1 MQWISCSLLHDHPP
15 DFTGLD
21 PLQRKRGMYNGSTPL
36 RDAKYIGHLPHIASP
51 GPVLCQG
58 MVGAVS
64 LQRKPRPE
72 SLRRGF
78 SMPASSNVCRQ
89 RQQDN
94 RVACAAP
101 GKLDPRFPFSSRP
114 SRAFLILRIPYQAH
128 RWMQLRDL
136 SPSSRARPHC
146 GFPGSS
152 SLVPL
157 RRGLGSM

>member
-1 MQWISCSLLHDHPP
+1 MALSGIFDLCMATEIPVPHCPPKEGSWVRIPP
-15 DFTGLD
+15 DA
-21 PLQRKRGMYNGSTPL
+21 PYKSSTYQKSL
-36 RDAKYIGHLPHIASP
+36 ATSHLSWVHGGCSKPK
-51 GPVLCQG
+51 G
-58 MVGAVS
+58 
-64 LQRKPRPE
+64 KPRPE

-78 SMPASSNVCRQ
+78 FMPASSNVCRQ